1 MLFMWIYRTVINKI
15 YLNIWKVHIIP
26 CLLIFYISDA
36 FIDDKNACNNTN
48 KNKTFI
54 CIIEVWFLPK
64 YLNKFVQLH
73 ESKLCISTAFF
84 LVVDLLLCLPTKQQ
98 SAQFSN
104 TVRIINMSCVVVCIN
119 GGKKMCYIC
128 SSISVIKHLIEFFGV
143 KQLCEATH
151 CVYVPNRESDLKSPW
166 VRLCYLLLLNG

>member
-1 MLFMWIYRTVINKI
+1 M
-15 YLNIWKVHIIP
+15 KV
-26 CLLIFYISDA
+26 S
-36 FIDDKNACNNTN
+36 
-48 KNKTFI
+48 
-54 CIIEVWFLPK
+54 
-64 YLNKFVQLH
+64 FVYQQL
-73 ESKLCISTAFF
+73 FF

-151 CVYVPNRESDLKSPW
+151 CVYVPNRESDLKSP
-166 VRLCYLLLLNG
+166 